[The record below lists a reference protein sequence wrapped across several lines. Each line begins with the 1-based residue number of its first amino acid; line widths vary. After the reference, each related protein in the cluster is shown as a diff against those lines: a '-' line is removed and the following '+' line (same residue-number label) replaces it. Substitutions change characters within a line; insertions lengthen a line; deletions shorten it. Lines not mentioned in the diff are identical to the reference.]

1 MTTALGYL
9 FLLLP
14 VAAVVWIVWTYK
26 RKAGDKE
33 ARRRER
39 EAALVGLV
47 HTTGTTARP
56 APVER
61 AAAAPGVAAP
71 AASGGAVAAPRDRFL
86 SPPETLVY
94 YLLRSGIPGYE
105 VFPRVGLASVLAGAR
120 ATPAAAGA
128 NAHDLDFV
136 VCDKS
141 MRIVAAIQLKGRL
154 MEPEATRVARSL
166 AAAGVRLVTI
176 DPRALPKREE
186 LGTLILARAV

>member
-71 AASGGAVAAPRDRFL
+71 GVAAPAPSSGAVAAPRDRFL

-141 MRIVAAIQLKGRL
+141 MRVVAAIEVESAADPLPAGEQL
-154 MEPEATRVARSL
+154 SL
-166 AAAGVRLVTI
+166 I
-176 DPRALPKREE
+176 H
-186 LGTLILARAV
+186 I